1 MLLCNGFKTMWMLI
15 QNLSHISI
23 VSSPLHEYWTKT
35 LSNKFNTL
43 LQNLKKKKI
52 KSYNLD
58 GNKAECRGG
67 GLDQGAPFPFR
78 GKSVASLG
86 HDGWRYSTIPNE
98 VT

>member
-1 MLLCNGFKTMWMLI
+1 MDSKQCGC
-15 QNLSHISI
+15 LSKICHISALCQVHYMSI
-23 VSSPLHEYWTKT
+23 GPKPYLINLT
-35 LSNKFNTL
+35 LYCKI
-43 LQNLKKKKI
+43 KKKKI

>member
-1 MLLCNGFKTMWMLI
+1 MWILI

-23 VSSPLHEYWTKT
+23 VSKSITQEHWTKT
-35 LSNKFNTL
+35 LPNKFNTL
-43 LQNLKKKKI
+43 FQNLKKK

-67 GLDQGAPFPFR
+67 ELDQGAPFPFR
-78 GKSVASLG
+78 GRSIASLG
-86 HDGWRYSTIPNE
+86 HHGWRYSTIPNE